1 MHKSDIFA
9 ILTNEGNL
17 ETVVSSS
24 NFTKEWVN
32 DGFTVKR
39 FDLYLS
45 SLDQTEIYNLSKII
59 AEKIILKTCEERIA
73 ELASRIRNG
82 KSISEYLP
90 I

>member
-24 NFTKEWVN
+24 NFTKEWVR

-45 SLDQTEIYNLSKII
+45 SLDQTE
-59 AEKIILKTCEERIA
+59 T
-73 ELASRIRNG
+73 
-82 KSISEYLP
+82 
-90 I
+90 

>member
-17 ETVVSSS
+17 ETVVSLS
-24 NFTKEWVN
+24 NFTKECVN

-59 AEKIILKTCEERIA
+59 AEKIILKT
-73 ELASRIRNG
+73 
-82 KSISEYLP
+82 
-90 I
+90 

>member
-45 SLDQTEIYNLSKII
+45 SWSNWDL
-59 AEKIILKTCEERIA
+59 
-73 ELASRIRNG
+73 
-82 KSISEYLP
+82 
-90 I
+90 

>member
-1 MHKSDIFA
+1 MQNEVGA

-17 ETVVSSS
+17 ETVISSS
-24 NFTKEWVN
+24 DFTKEWIN

-90 I
+90 K